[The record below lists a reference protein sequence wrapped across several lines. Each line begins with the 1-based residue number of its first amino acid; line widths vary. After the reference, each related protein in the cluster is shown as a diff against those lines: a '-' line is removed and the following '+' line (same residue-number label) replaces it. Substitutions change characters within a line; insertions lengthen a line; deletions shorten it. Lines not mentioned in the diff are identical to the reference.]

1 MSEFFTSRLLSTFC
15 LIYTLSICVVNAQ
28 SESTAFTATGRGGVS
43 TTFATDYQ
51 SIGINPAN
59 LGFHKSFRDPK
70 FTFGFLEMNATFFS
84 EALTRKELFQ
94 TLFNSGDIAFT
105 RDQKREAAE
114 RIANTS
120 VSMNADVMLLG
131 MSLQLPNNQG
141 IAFSVR
147 DRIQMYSQINRNTAE
162 IAFLGATASYFPEL
176 LLSDGSVI
184 ANPRYPGNESL
195 EPLTEEK
202 EEEVILGL
210 YSNEDSASFYSEIMD
225 GSRVASTWFRE
236 LNFSYGKQLV
246 DSYNFSMYAGIGLR
260 YIMGITMIEME
271 SQNNQLIAS
280 NISVS
285 EDFGL
290 DFGDDDDIVSSPTFR
305 PPSDVSAFKRVAMP
319 RPVGKGLGV
328 DFGLT
333 MVIKR
338 NLYIGLAV
346 TNIGNIK
353 WDGNVYKVN
362 DGKLV
367 QFAGAG
373 LNNFN
378 ILASDQSA
386 LQFAGD
392 KSPLSWEGSNSIK
405 QTLPSVIR
413 VGASYEY
420 HRTFHVGFDIIAP
433 RNNAAGN
440 LENILYAIGGDFRP
454 NRIFKISTGAN
465 FGGNNQ
471 SKINIPVGFTY
482 IARKGFYEAGIA
494 TRDITTYL
502 ANFGGGSTISFASG
516 FLRFKL

>member
-1 MSEFFTSRLLSTFC
+1 MNKFFIIR
-15 LIYTLSICVVNAQ
+15 LSIIFCCFLGIAFTKVKAQ
-28 SESTAFTATGRGGVS
+28 TESTAFTATGRGGVA
-43 TTFATDYQ
+43 TTFTTDYQ
-51 SIGINPAN
+51 TIGINPAN

-70 FTFGFLEMNATFFS
+70 FSFGFFELNTTFFS
-84 EALTRKELFQ
+84 EALTRKELFK
-94 TLFNSGDIAFT
+94 TVFNSSEINFT
-105 RDQKREAAE
+105 NDDKRKAAE

-120 VSMNADVMLLG
+120 ISMNADVMLFGLS
-131 MSLQLPNNQG
+131 MRLPNNQG

-147 DRIQMYSQINRNTAE
+147 DRIQMFTQINENTAE
-162 IAFLGATASYFPEL
+162 IAFLGASASYFPEL

-184 ANPRYPGNESL
+184 DNPRYAGNEDL
-195 EPLTEEK
+195 HPLSEEK
-202 EEEVILGL
+202 EAEVIMGL
-210 YSNEDSASFYSEIMD
+210 YSNEDSAQFYSDIMD

-236 LNFSYGKQLV
+236 LNFSYGKQLI
-246 DSYNFSMYAGIGLR
+246 DSYNFSLYAGFGLR
-260 YIMGITMIEME
+260 YILGITMIEME
-271 SQNNQLIAS
+271 AKNNQLISS
-280 NISVS
+280 NISLS

-290 DFGDDDDIVSSPTFR
+290 SFGEDDDIVSSPTFR
-305 PPSDVSAFKRVAMP
+305 SPQDVSAFKKVASP
-319 RPVGKGLGV
+319 RPVGKGLGI
-328 DFGLT
+328 DIGLT

-338 NLYIGLAV
+338 NLYVGLAI
-346 TNIGNIK
+346 TNLGNIK

-386 LQFAGD
+386 FQFAGD
-392 KSPLSWEGSNSIK
+392 KSPLSWEGSNSIN

-413 VGASYEY
+413 LGASYEY
-420 HRTFHVGFDIIAP
+420 HRTFHIGFDIIAP

-454 NRIFKISTGAN
+454 NRIFKISAGAN

-471 SKINIPVGFTY
+471 SKINIPIGFTY
-482 IARKGFYEAGIA
+482 IARKGFYETGIA

-502 ANFGGGSTISFASG
+502 ADFGGGSTISFAAG